1 MRALVALA
9 IGDGDSV
16 VNEVGVICD
25 DTVVRLVT
33 VDAADT
39 IDDDV
44 VETDAVVLGDAAALT
59 LSSADIEEVNDAP
72 DDLVGSALAVVVA
85 EAV

>member
-9 IGDGDSV
+9 IGDGESV

-59 LSSADIEEVNDAP
+59 LSRADIEEVNDAP
-72 DDLVGSALAVVVA
+72 DDLVGSPLAVVVA